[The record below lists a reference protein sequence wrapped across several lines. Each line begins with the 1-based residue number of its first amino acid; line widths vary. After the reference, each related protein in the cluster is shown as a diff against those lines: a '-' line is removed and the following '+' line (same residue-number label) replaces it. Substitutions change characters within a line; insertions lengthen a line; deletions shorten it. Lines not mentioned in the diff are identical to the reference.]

1 MLVSRIKKKVCV
13 IMIQPVNALTPKVLF
28 KGELGNYENPVNL
41 RVEKN
46 IALINAGG
54 ISTAI
59 GAAMMA
65 VSRSYTSGWKQ
76 AGLIGLG
83 AAALSMMFIAP
94 RFLYKAGINSY
105 AKQQEMD
112 VFVREKEVQK
122 KLLNDV
128 NDAIDNKK
136 KGLSNKIENYSKTLI
151 KKSA

>member
-1 MLVSRIKKKVCV
+1 
-13 IMIQPVNALTPKVLF
+13 MIQPVNALTPKVLF
-28 KGELGNYENPVNL
+28 KGEFEDFQNPVNS

-46 IALINAGG
+46 IALINSAG

-65 VSRSYTSGWKQ
+65 ISRSYTSSWKH
-76 AGLIGLG
+76 AGLIGFG
-83 AAALSMMFIAP
+83 AAALSMLFIAP
-94 RFLYKAGINSY
+94 RFLYKAGVNSY

-128 NDAIDNKK
+128 NDALDNKK
-136 KGLSNKIENYSKTLI
+136 KGLSAKIENYSKTLVR
-151 KKSA
+151 KGA

>member
-1 MLVSRIKKKVCV
+1 MRLSREKKKVCV
-13 IMIQPVNALTPKVLF
+13 IMIQPVDALTPKVLF
-28 KGELGNYENPVNL
+28 KGEFQDLRNPVNL

-46 IALINAGG
+46 IALINSAG

-65 VSRSYTSGWKQ
+65 ISRSYTSSWKH

-83 AAALSMMFIAP
+83 AAALSMLFIAP

-105 AKQQEMD
+105 TKQQEMD

-128 NDAIDNKK
+128 NDALDNKK
-136 KGLSNKIENYSKTLI
+136 KGLSSKIENYSKTLI